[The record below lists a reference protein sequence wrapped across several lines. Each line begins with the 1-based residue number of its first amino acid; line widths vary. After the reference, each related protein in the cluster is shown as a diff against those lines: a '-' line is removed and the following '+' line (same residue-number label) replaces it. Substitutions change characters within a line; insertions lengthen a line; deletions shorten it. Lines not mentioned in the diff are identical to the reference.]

1 MTPNHMH
8 GRKRHSLTNK
18 GKDQYHVGKV
28 TRSKRRRLHQW
39 SGRVQIMQVIH
50 EESKHAERQ
59 AQLTPNICDF
69 IMQMAA
75 KRDLVSVVSR
85 FQIFFRSLKCPIQ
98 RFICTENRS
107 ICHGVVRH

>member
-28 TRSKRRRLHQW
+28 TRSKRRRLRQW

-50 EESKHAERQ
+50 EDAERQ

-69 IMQMAA
+69 
-75 KRDLVSVVSR
+75 KRPSECCFKISKKSEM
-85 FQIFFRSLKCPIQ
+85 FYTAIH
-98 RFICTENRS
+98 T
-107 ICHGVVRH
+107 H